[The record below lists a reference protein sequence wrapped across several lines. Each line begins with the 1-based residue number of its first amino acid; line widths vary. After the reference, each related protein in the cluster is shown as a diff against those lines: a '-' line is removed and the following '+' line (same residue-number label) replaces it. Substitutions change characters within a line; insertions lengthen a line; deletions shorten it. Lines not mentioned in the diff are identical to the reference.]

1 MARIGLSARDKAT
14 LRRIMKKVRKIKI
27 QKLKQAKKAG

>member
-1 MARIGLSARDKAT
+1 MARTTLSARDKAT

-27 QKLKQAKKAG
+27 EKLRVAQKTR